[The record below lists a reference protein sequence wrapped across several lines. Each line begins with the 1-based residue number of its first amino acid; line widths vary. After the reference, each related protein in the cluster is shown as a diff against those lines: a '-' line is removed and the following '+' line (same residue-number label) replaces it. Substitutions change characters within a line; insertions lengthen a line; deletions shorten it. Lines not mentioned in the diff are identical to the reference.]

1 MYLLNGDSK
10 QTLDCSDR
18 GFQYG
23 DGLFETIE
31 VRNGTPVFLDQHF
44 QRLQRGCQRMLITP
58 PDITLLKAEAFQL
71 VNGADSA
78 VLKLIVTRGSGG
90 RGYRQ
95 PETMRPT
102 RLFSLHPFPEYPD
115 NYFSHGIN
123 VRFCHTALGLSPA
136 LAGIKHLNR
145 LEQVMARSEWNT
157 DDFQEGLMLDLNGKV
172 IEGTMS
178 NLFLIK
184 DRVLMTPILDHC
196 GVEGVLKGI
205 IISLA
210 RANSIQVMEKN
221 ISKEDVYAADELF
234 VSNSII
240 GIWPIKQLELQSY
253 AIGAVTQ
260 RLHALLLALKQEE
273 IHAC

>member
-115 NYFSHGIN
+115 NYFS
-123 VRFCHTALGLSPA
+123 
-136 LAGIKHLNR
+136 
-145 LEQVMARSEWNT
+145 
-157 DDFQEGLMLDLNGKV
+157 
-172 IEGTMS
+172 
-178 NLFLIK
+178 
-184 DRVLMTPILDHC
+184 
-196 GVEGVLKGI
+196 
-205 IISLA
+205 
-210 RANSIQVMEKN
+210 
-221 ISKEDVYAADELF
+221 
-234 VSNSII
+234 
-240 GIWPIKQLELQSY
+240 
-253 AIGAVTQ
+253 Q
-260 RLHALLLALKQEE
+260 RH
-273 IHAC
+273 